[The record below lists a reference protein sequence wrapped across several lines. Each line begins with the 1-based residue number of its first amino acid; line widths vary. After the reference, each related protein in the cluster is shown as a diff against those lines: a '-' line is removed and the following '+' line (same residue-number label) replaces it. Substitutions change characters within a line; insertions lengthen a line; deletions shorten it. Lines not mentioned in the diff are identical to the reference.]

1 MEINNFYKPY
11 ITSLFVDEFENI
23 NNKYKKE
30 NYNWEYFS
38 KIFYDLYNT
47 LSNSNIEEDNFV
59 KYYYLFIFLYLSY
72 TNYLAFLNHKD
83 INNPDLEKI
92 IKKIKTSHD
101 ITKNIFKFLSN
112 TNIQQ
117 IIKLNN
123 VFILKKIKKIKND
136 SNNLTQHINT
146 YISDIKQF
154 YKISELDNNTHKK
167 ILNLIIYR
175 FIACKNNNYETY
187 HDFYI
192 DKIINFKNNRSLLDF
207 NYFINQIP
215 KSRKILNVVINN
227 SKSNAKISINI
238 MDIINFILGKKN
250 KFYIESTNKNNIVIK
265 NKKIDG
271 SIKIVISDKFDNIE
285 FNQFQT
291 NYNFIHFNLEQLKD
305 FSFLK
310 KSFSAL
316 QINIPNNIL
325 CDLSS
330 VLEFIHLMT
339 ISIKILSSSPS
350 DLYECIY
357 PIDYNN
363 YYFETFCIFFELIK
377 PNINVNYFYNKF
389 VYDVVKFLYIYSY
402 YDYYF
407 YYSNNLINTIIN
419 KLEFK
424 NEIFIEFI
432 TGLKNVLKLPK
443 ELLSY
448 PPFFNNEFDINSIIY
463 YNCEIPNYFKLFDF
477 INAICHIFNQKK
489 YSNNNK
495 TDFVEIMLENIFIDN
510 KNTYINSVSKSISL
524 NGELYNKSDK
534 PDNSNSD
541 SDSNSDSN
549 SDSDSDSD
557 SNSDSD
563 SDSNSNSDSDSN
575 SSNSNDLESSIIISK
590 QLKKNNN
597 IKKTKNDLES
607 NLDSDIINILSKQ
620 NIKQMEMPNTY
631 IELNLNQNMSDCI
644 FNTEI

>member
-271 SIKIVISDKFDNIE
+271 SI
-285 FNQFQT
+285 
-291 NYNFIHFNLEQLKD
+291 NYI
-305 FSFLK
+305 
-310 KSFSAL
+310 
-316 QINIPNNIL
+316 
-325 CDLSS
+325 
-330 VLEFIHLMT
+330 
-339 ISIKILSSSPS
+339 
-350 DLYECIY
+350 
-357 PIDYNN
+357 
-363 YYFETFCIFFELIK
+363 
-377 PNINVNYFYNKF
+377 
-389 VYDVVKFLYIYSY
+389 
-402 YDYYF
+402 
-407 YYSNNLINTIIN
+407 
-419 KLEFK
+419 
-424 NEIFIEFI
+424 
-432 TGLKNVLKLPK
+432 
-443 ELLSY
+443 
-448 PPFFNNEFDINSIIY
+448 
-463 YNCEIPNYFKLFDF
+463 
-477 INAICHIFNQKK
+477 
-489 YSNNNK
+489 
-495 TDFVEIMLENIFIDN
+495 
-510 KNTYINSVSKSISL
+510 
-524 NGELYNKSDK
+524 
-534 PDNSNSD
+534 
-541 SDSNSDSN
+541 
-549 SDSDSDSD
+549 
-557 SNSDSD
+557 
-563 SDSNSNSDSDSN
+563 
-575 SSNSNDLESSIIISK
+575 
-590 QLKKNNN
+590 
-597 IKKTKNDLES
+597 
-607 NLDSDIINILSKQ
+607 
-620 NIKQMEMPNTY
+620 
-631 IELNLNQNMSDCI
+631 
-644 FNTEI
+644 